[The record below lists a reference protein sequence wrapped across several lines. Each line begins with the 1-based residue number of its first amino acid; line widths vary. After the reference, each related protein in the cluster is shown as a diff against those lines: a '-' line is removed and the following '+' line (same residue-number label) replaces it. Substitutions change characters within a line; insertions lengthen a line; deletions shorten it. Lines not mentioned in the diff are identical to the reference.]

1 MNWKKIRIVMGREF
15 SIRVK
20 KKSFLL
26 TTIFGPILMAA
37 LVVLP
42 SILML
47 STSGEKQVIAVL
59 DESGLVLPYLED
71 SEELRFTPV
80 TGSVDSLK
88 AQYATMG
95 VDALVCISALDADRM
110 IAVTSWS
117 DKDLNMEVRSRIT
130 RSAERALRDY
140 RMKSYDI
147 ENLEAVLQDLDPD
160 ISMKAYLFSE
170 TGEEKE
176 SIVEINMAI
185 SYIASLLIYMFVFMF
200 GNMVMRSVIDEKSSR
215 IVEVIVS
222 SVKPFDLM
230 IGKILGV
237 ASVAITQFA
246 IWIILTLL
254 LVVGGQFL
262 VGQSLM
268 EDMDPAQLAQLTAAG
283 GNEMTAVLQSTEL
296 GGIFQSILQINFPYI
311 LICFFLYFILGYL
324 LYAAMFAAVGSAVEN
339 EADTQMLVLPITAPL
354 IIGLFIMLQTF
365 QYPDGAL
372 SVWASIIPFTSPMV
386 MMARIPFEGG
396 VPFAQ
401 LALSLGLLLVTF
413 LAITWVSAKIY
424 RTGILMYGKKVGF
437 KDLWTWLKY

>member
-176 SIVEINMAI
+176 SIVEINMAM

-200 GNMVMRSVIDEKSSR
+200 GNMVMRSVIDEMDD
-215 IVEVIVS
+215 EM
-222 SVKPFDLM
+222 FNLY
-230 IGKILGV
+230 L
-237 ASVAITQFA
+237 QYHFA
-246 IWIILTLL
+246 ICERSDCVGTSHHILD
-254 LVVGGQFL
+254 V
-262 VGQSLM
+262 
-268 EDMDPAQLAQLTAAG
+268 
-283 GNEMTAVLQSTEL
+283 
-296 GGIFQSILQINFPYI
+296 FQK
-311 LICFFLYFILGYL
+311 
-324 LYAAMFAAVGSAVEN
+324 E
-339 EADTQMLVLPITAPL
+339 
-354 IIGLFIMLQTF
+354 
-365 QYPDGAL
+365 
-372 SVWASIIPFTSPMV
+372 
-386 MMARIPFEGG
+386 
-396 VPFAQ
+396 
-401 LALSLGLLLVTF
+401 
-413 LAITWVSAKIY
+413 
-424 RTGILMYGKKVGF
+424 
-437 KDLWTWLKY
+437 